1 MPPPPISRRGVLGL
15 SAAAVVAATTAAV
28 SVGSASA
35 EDAKDET
42 EAKDVHPMVIECL
55 ADLNARK

>member
-15 SAAAVVAATTAAV
+15 SAAAVVAATTTAITV
-28 SVGSASA
+28 HSASA
-35 EDAKDET
+35 DNAKET
-42 EAKDVHPMVIECL
+42 KDVHPMVIECL